1 MGWGYKESACCVARA
16 LCYALLLAF
25 AFTDLAAQTE
35 YGLAFAS
42 HEVTKDQ
49 RTSLNLTPHAP
60 LALEGDF
67 ELRFEVS
74 YQRLTNAF
82 GYILRMVANDSLNID
97 FISSP
102 THINFHDLNFIVG
115 NAPQGIHYDF
125 EEVKLT
131 AGQWNEVVIAFS
143 HEKNSV
149 SFSWNGKTQQVPCP
163 ASQLET
169 FRFFFG
175 ANDFGKFN
183 TSDVPPVCLRNVK
196 ILEKNQPALVW
207 ELKKHNTGEVYDN
220 TRRHVAT
227 VKNGAWLIDRHIK
240 WVHRKEFSLGKYP
253 AVTFD
258 GSTNTLYAADAH
270 TVYTLDVTTG
280 KLEQTRVRQGN
291 AVKTEANQL
300 VFREDT
306 RRLMSYDVF
315 TNKLFVYD
323 AAQARWMNN
332 DTTYYDEPHYWH
344 HNKFIN
350 PYDSTLYAFGGYGF
364 YLYNNNFSRYDAAQK
379 KWITVKTTDTIPPR
393 YLSAL
398 GLNASKEKALI
409 FGGYGSI
416 SGKQEFSPQSFYDL
430 YTFDLRTHVVQKI
443 WEMDHYTD
451 DNLVFSN
458 SLVPNERDSCFYVLS
473 FPKNKYQSHIR
484 LQSYGLHRPAPAT
497 LADSIPFFFHD
508 TQSFCDL
515 FLSRATNELIAV
527 TVHKESDQYKV
538 HVYSINYPPLRTG
551 DVVQGMPPRATS
563 VGGLYYILAGG
574 ALATFLIYVFAA
586 RRKQRPAPEA
596 TAQPVTAEV
605 AAALPAAVSVAPAAE
620 IIPEPAEDKRSTINL
635 FGGFQV
641 FDKTG
646 HDITPKFTTTLKEL
660 LVLIL
665 LHSVK
670 FEKGIST
677 TELQEHLWPEKDE
690 SSARNNRNVNLKK
703 LRTLLEEIGDITI
716 ENNNAYLHMIIGTG
730 VFCDYQTAYRILN
743 TGTDESDKMEVLL
756 RYVKRGSLLP
766 NMQTAWLDS
775 FKSDISNKL
784 IDVLLAYSSRL
795 DVRQHDKTL
804 LDIADAIFNYDAIN
818 QEAMILKCSVL
829 NKKGKHSL
837 AKNWYDHFAKEYMN
851 LYGEN
856 YPKTFD
862 EVVS

>member
-1 MGWGYKESACCVARA
+1 MGWRSLFYT
-16 LCYALLLAF
+16 LLLVF
-25 AFTDLAAQTE
+25 AVTDLAAQTE

-49 RTSLNLTPHAP
+49 RTSLSLTLSEPMTID
-60 LALEGDF
+60 GDF
-67 ELRFEVS
+67 QLRFEVS

-82 GYILRMVANDSLNID
+82 GYILRIIANDSLNID

-102 THINFHDLNFIVG
+102 THVDFHDLNFIVG
-115 NAPQGIHYDF
+115 NSSAAIHYDF
-125 EEVKLT
+125 EEVNLT
-131 AGQWNEVVIAFS
+131 AGQWNEVVITFS
-143 HEKNSV
+143 HKTNSI
-149 SFSWNGKTQQVPCP
+149 SFSWNGKTQNVACP
-163 ASQLET
+163 VSQLEK

-183 TSDVPPVCLRNVK
+183 TSDVPPVCLRNVQ
-196 ILEKNQPALVW
+196 ILEKNRQPLVW
-207 ELKKHNTGEVYDN
+207 ELKKHNTDEVYDN
-220 TRRHVAT
+220 AMQHMAT
-227 VKNGAWLIDRHIK
+227 VKNPAWLIDRHIK
-240 WVHRKEFSLGKYP
+240 WVHRKEFTLGQYP
-253 AVTFD
+253 SMTFD
-258 GSTNTLYAADAH
+258 GNTNTLYAADARA
-270 TVYTLDVTTG
+270 VY
-280 KLEQTRVRQGN
+280 KLNVGLGELNRTPIRGGHPVN
-291 AVKTEANQL
+291 TEANQL

-306 RRLMSYDVF
+306 RQLINYDVF
-315 TNKLFVYD
+315 THKLFAYD
-323 AAQARWMNN
+323 VARDRWMNT
-332 DTTYYDEPHYWH
+332 DTAYYVARYWH
-344 HNKFIN
+344 NNKFFN
-350 PYDSTLYAFGGYGF
+350 PYDTTLYSFGGYGH
-364 YLYNNNFSRYDAAQK
+364 YTYYNEFFRYDARQG
-379 KWITVKTTDTIPPR
+379 KWEAVKTSGTIPPR
-393 YLSAL
+393 YLGAL

-416 SGKQEFSPQSFYDL
+416 SGKQELSPQSYYDL
-430 YTFDLRTHVVQKI
+430 YTFDLRTHVVQKV
-443 WEMDHYTD
+443 WEMEGHTA

-473 FPKNKYQSHIR
+473 FPKNKYQSYIK
-484 LQSYGLHRPAPAT
+484 LQAYGLHRPDPIT

-527 TVHKESDQYKV
+527 TVHQENDQYKA
-538 HVYSINYPPLRTG
+538 HVYSINYPPLRMV
-551 DVVQGMPPRATS
+551 DVVQDVPPQTAS
-563 VGGLYYILAGG
+563 VNVLYYIIIGGVIAGLVYLG
-574 ALATFLIYVFAA
+574 VGRLT
-586 RRKQRPAPEA
+586 RKPAPEA
-596 TAQPVTAEV
+596 
-605 AAALPAAVSVAPAAE
+605 AALPVSVAPPVPPVTD
-620 IIPEPAEDKRSTINL
+620 ILPEPTEDKRSMINL

-646 HDITPKFTTTLKEL
+646 HDVTHKFTTTLKEL

-677 TELQEHLWPEKDE
+677 TVLQEYLWPDKDE
-690 SSARNNRNVNLKK
+690 TSARNNRNVNLKK
-703 LRTLLEEIGDITI
+703 LRTLLEEIGGISI
-716 ENNNAYLHMIIGTG
+716 ENNNAYLHMIIGADI
-730 VFCDYQTAYRILN
+730 FCDYQTAYRILN
-743 TGTDESDKMEVLL
+743 SGSGESDKMEILL
-756 RYVKRGSLLP
+756 KYVKRGSLLP
-766 NMQTAWLDS
+766 NLQTAWLDS

-784 IDVLLAYSSRL
+784 IDVLLAYSSQL
-795 DVRQHDKTL
+795 DMRKNDKTL
-804 LDIADAIFNYDAIN
+804 LDIADSIFNYDAIN